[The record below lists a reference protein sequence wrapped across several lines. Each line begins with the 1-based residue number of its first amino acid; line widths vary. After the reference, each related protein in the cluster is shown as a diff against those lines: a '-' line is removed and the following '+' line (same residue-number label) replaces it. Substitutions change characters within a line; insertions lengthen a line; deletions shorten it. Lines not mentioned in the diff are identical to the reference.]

1 MNRREFILAGGAV
14 FAAGLSP
21 KLFAAS
27 PTSNQIQ
34 THSPS
39 GDQTQA
45 PLKVLALVFDDYETL
60 DLHGPLEMLGHLPSV
75 EITLIGPQSIVRSY
89 QGPRVVADRLLDE
102 VVECDLLLVPGGM
115 GTRKLVDDARL
126 LEWLKR
132 QAKVSNKVF
141 SVCTGAALLAKAD
154 LLNGVSA
161 TTNKMAYSWVI
172 GLNDKVIWQPS
183 ARWMDDGR
191 FLTSSGVS
199 AGIDAALFYIAQ
211 TYGEAQ
217 ARKIEALTE
226 YQWNSDADKDPYAV
240 IS

>member
-34 THSPS
+34 THFPS
-39 GDQTQA
+39 GGQAQA

-75 EITLIGPQSIVRSY
+75 EIILIGPQSIVRSY

-115 GTRKLVDDARL
+115 GTRKLVDDTRL
-126 LEWLKR
+126 LDWLRR

-154 LLNGVSA
+154 LLDGVSA
-161 TTNKMAYSWVI
+161 TTNKMAYAWVT

-183 ARWMDDGR
+183 ARWVDDGR

-217 ARKIEALTE
+217 ARKIETLTE